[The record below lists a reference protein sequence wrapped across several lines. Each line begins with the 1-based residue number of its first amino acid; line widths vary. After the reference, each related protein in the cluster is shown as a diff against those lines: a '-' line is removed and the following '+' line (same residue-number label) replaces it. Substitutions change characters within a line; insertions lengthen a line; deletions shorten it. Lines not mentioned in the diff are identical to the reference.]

1 MADFDLVLRRGI
13 IYDGTG
19 GSPLRGDVG
28 IRSGRIASLGV
39 DLSGAETFDC
49 DGLCVTPGFIDTHAY
64 SDLAALDP
72 EPTLECKVRQGVTL
86 DVIGQD
92 GLGVAP
98 LRTGDV
104 DARREQ
110 LKVLRGN
117 PDVDWSWRSFA
128 SWCDALDQARAALDL
143 ACLVPHGA
151 VRESIIGLSDRPAA
165 PHDIFRMK
173 GLLARSLDEGA
184 FGVSFGLAYPPGCFA
199 QRDELVELAGVA
211 ASRHVPI
218 VVRLRTEAEG
228 AVEALGELLSI
239 GRESGAHVHLAHLK
253 LSGQASWSRLP
264 QLLETL
270 ARAQKDGVEV
280 SADAYPYTAGQ
291 VMLAT
296 LLPAWAH
303 QGGAKGMAQRL
314 ADPAARKQIKAYL
327 ASPGSLWRACG
338 PENIVLWSLPSG
350 RADLNGMDLSA
361 AAQAAGKD
369 PTDFALDL
377 LRDEPPG
384 VCLVCRDQSE
394 DVLEKLLSLSCLN
407 ISGGALPGGRPH
419 PRSFGAFP
427 RVLARYVRERHV
439 LTLEQAVRKM
449 TGLPADIFGLDDFG
463 YLVEGKRANV
473 VVFEPEVVRD
483 VATFEEPERFAE
495 GVRHVLVG
503 GKMVVRDGKLTGER
517 PGRVARRRRS

>member
-1 MADFDLVLRRGI
+1 MADFDLVLKRGI

-19 GSPLRGDVG
+19 AGPMRGDVG
-28 IRSGRIASLGV
+28 IRSGRIGEIGA
-39 DLSGAETFDC
+39 DLSGQETLDC
-49 DGLCVTPGFIDTHAY
+49 DSLCLAPGFIDTHAY

-72 EPTLECKVRQGVTL
+72 EPTLERKVRQGVTL

-117 PDVDWSWRSFA
+117 PDVEWSWRSFA
-128 SWCDALDQARAALDL
+128 SWCDVLDQARAALDI
-143 ACLVPHGA
+143 ACLIPHGA

-165 PHDIFRMK
+165 AHDIFRMK

-184 FGVSFGLAYPPGCFA
+184 FGVSFGLGTPPGCFA

-218 VVRLRTEAEG
+218 VSRLRSEAEG
-228 AVEALGELLSI
+228 AVEALSELVSI
-239 GRESGAHVHLAHLK
+239 GRDSGAHVHLAHLK
-253 LSGQASWSRLP
+253 LSGPAAWPRLP

-270 ARAQKDGVEV
+270 TRAQKEGVEIT
-280 SADAYPYTAGQ
+280 ADAYPYDAAHVT
-291 VMLAT
+291 LAA

-303 QGGAKGMAQRL
+303 QGGVKAMAARL
-314 ADPAARKQIKAYL
+314 AEPAARKQIKAFL
-327 ASPGSLWRACG
+327 VSPGSLWRACG
-338 PENIVLWSLPSG
+338 PENIVLWSLPPA
-350 RADLNGMDLSA
+350 RAELAGKDLASA
-361 AAQAAGKD
+361 AAGKD
-369 PTDFALDL
+369 PMDFALDL
-377 LRDEPPG
+377 LRDEPAG
-384 VCLVCRDQSE
+384 ICLVCRDQSE
-394 DVLEKLLSLSCLN
+394 DVLEKLLALPCLN
-407 ISGGALPGGRPH
+407 LSAGGLPGGRPH
-419 PRSFGAFP
+419 PRSYGAFP

-439 LTLEQAVRKM
+439 LSLEQAVRKM
-449 TGLPADIFGLDDFG
+449 SGLPADTFGLDDFG

-473 VVFEPEVVRD
+473 VIFEPDGVKD
-483 VATFEEPERFAE
+483 LATFAEPDKFAE

-503 GKMVVRDGKLTGER
+503 GKLVVKDNKLTGER